1 MIAIDEPRTSTGSF
15 AACVFRDSDSKTG
28 ERTLMAKRR
37 TVELRLVV
45 GTNQLK
51 YRGSEAFLQSV
62 VPRLLDRI
70 DSLRISNLG
79 AAAATLQELVT
90 DSRNAMEELD
100 ATTATLEDQ
109 VGEMDEATQLMERLQ
124 KYLDAYTKSFAVLSN
139 ILKRISVTADSIAQ
153 NLK

>member
-1 MIAIDEPRTSTGSF
+1 MG
-15 AACVFRDSDSKTG
+15 
-28 ERTLMAKRR
+28 KRR
-37 TVELRLVV
+37 TVQLKLVV
-45 GTNQLK
+45 GTNELK

-79 AAAATLQELVT
+79 AAATTLQELVA
-90 DSRNAMEELD
+90 DSRTAMEELD

-109 VGEMDEATQLMERLQ
+109 VDETNEAQLMQRLQ
-124 KYLDAYTKSFAVLSN
+124 KYLDAYTKSFDVLSK

>member
-1 MIAIDEPRTSTGSF
+1 
-15 AACVFRDSDSKTG
+15 
-28 ERTLMAKRR
+28 MAKRR
-37 TVELRLVV
+37 TVRLRLVV

-79 AAAATLQELVT
+79 AAATTLQELVA

-109 VGEMDEATQLMERLQ
+109 VGEMDEATQLVQRLE
-124 KYLDAYTKSFAVLSN
+124 KYLDAYTKSFEVLSN

>member
-1 MIAIDEPRTSTGSF
+1 
-15 AACVFRDSDSKTG
+15 
-28 ERTLMAKRR
+28 MAKRR
-37 TVELRLVV
+37 NVRLTLVV

-70 DSLRISNLG
+70 DSPRISNLG
-79 AAAATLQELVT
+79 AAATTLQELVA

-109 VGEMDEATQLMERLQ
+109 VGELDEATQLMQRLQ
-124 KYLDAYTKSFAVLSN
+124 MYLDAYTKSFEVLSN

>member
-1 MIAIDEPRTSTGSF
+1 
-15 AACVFRDSDSKTG
+15 
-28 ERTLMAKRR
+28 MAKRR

-45 GTNQLK
+45 GTNKLR

-79 AAAATLQELVT
+79 ASATTLQELVA

-100 ATTATLEDQ
+100 ATTPTLEDQ
-109 VGEMDEATQLMERLQ
+109 VSGMDEATQLMQRLQ
-124 KYLDAYTKSFAVLSN
+124 KYLEAYTKSFAVLSN
-139 ILKRISVTADSIAQ
+139 ILKRISTTADSITQ

>member
-1 MIAIDEPRTSTGSF
+1 
-15 AACVFRDSDSKTG
+15 
-28 ERTLMAKRR
+28 MAKRR

-45 GTNQLK
+45 GANQLK

-79 AAAATLQELVT
+79 TAAATLQELVT

-109 VGEMDEATQLMERLQ
+109 VGEMDEATQLMQRLQ
-124 KYLDAYTKSFAVLSN
+124 TYLDAYTKSFAVLSN

-153 NLK
+153 KLK

>member
-1 MIAIDEPRTSTGSF
+1 
-15 AACVFRDSDSKTG
+15 
-28 ERTLMAKRR
+28 MAKRH

-62 VPRLLDRI
+62 VPRLLDRF

-100 ATTATLEDQ
+100 ATTTTLEDQ
-109 VGEMDEATQLMERLQ
+109 VGEMDEATQLMQRLQ
-124 KYLDAYTKSFAVLSN
+124 TYLDAYTKSFEVLSN

>member
-1 MIAIDEPRTSTGSF
+1 M
-15 AACVFRDSDSKTG
+15 
-28 ERTLMAKRR
+28 KRR

-45 GTNQLK
+45 GTNKLK

-79 AAAATLQELVT
+79 VATATLQELVA

-109 VGEMDEATQLMERLQ
+109 VGEMDEATQLMQRLQ
-124 KYLDAYTKSFAVLSN
+124 KYLDAYTKSFAVLSS
-139 ILKRISVTADSIAQ
+139 ILKRISVTADSIEQ

>member
-1 MIAIDEPRTSTGSF
+1 
-15 AACVFRDSDSKTG
+15 
-28 ERTLMAKRR
+28 MAKKR

-62 VPRLLDRI
+62 VPRLLDQI

-100 ATTATLEDQ
+100 ATTSTLEDQ
-109 VGEMDEATQLMERLQ
+109 VGEMDEATQLMQRLQ

>member
-1 MIAIDEPRTSTGSF
+1 
-15 AACVFRDSDSKTG
+15 
-28 ERTLMAKRR
+28 MAKRR

-62 VPRLLDRI
+62 VPRLLDQI

-79 AAAATLQELVT
+79 AAAATLHELVA

-109 VGEMDEATQLMERLQ
+109 VGEMDEATQLMQRLQ

-139 ILKRISVTADSIAQ
+139 ILRRISVTADSIAQ

>member
-1 MIAIDEPRTSTGSF
+1 
-15 AACVFRDSDSKTG
+15 
-28 ERTLMAKRR
+28 MAKTR

-62 VPRLLDRI
+62 VPRLLDQI
-70 DSLRISNLG
+70 DTLRISNLG
-79 AAAATLQELVT
+79 VAAATLQELVA
-90 DSRNAMEELD
+90 DSRNAIEELD

-109 VGEMDEATQLMERLQ
+109 VGEMDETTQLMERLQ

-139 ILKRISVTADSIAQ
+139 ILKRISATADSIAQ